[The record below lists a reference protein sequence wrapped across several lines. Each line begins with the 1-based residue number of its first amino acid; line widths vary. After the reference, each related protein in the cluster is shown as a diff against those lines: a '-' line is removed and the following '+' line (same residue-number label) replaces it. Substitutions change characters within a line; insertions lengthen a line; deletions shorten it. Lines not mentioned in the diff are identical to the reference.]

1 MLKEI
6 YDYYFN
12 KSATILNRKQLGS
25 IEPYIELTEEE
36 QKELDQ
42 NITGLYNL
50 SSKII
55 SKLAREQEE
64 YISHNCEGEKD
75 LIFGRGTLNGIEL
88 FQEFLDIHRI
98 LPEDKQ

>member
-25 IEPYIELTEEE
+25 IEPYIELSEEE
-36 QKELDQ
+36 QNELDQ

-50 SSKII
+50 SSKIV

-64 YISHNCEGEKD
+64 FISHHCEGERD

-88 FQEFLDIHRI
+88 VLDYLNTHRI
-98 LPEDKQ
+98 LPEDK